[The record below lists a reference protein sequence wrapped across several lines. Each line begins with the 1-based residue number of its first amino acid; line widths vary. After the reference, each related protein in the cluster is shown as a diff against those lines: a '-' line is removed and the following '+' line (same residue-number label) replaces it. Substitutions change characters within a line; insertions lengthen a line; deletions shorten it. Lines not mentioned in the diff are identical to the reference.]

1 MARRKLENR
10 LVNLTDINEEL
21 KPIENSNV
29 DYITP
34 SGKIY
39 CYYGNNK
46 YLPKTNTKNKYNG
59 YLYVS
64 LKHKDGY
71 QFQRRV
77 HILVEKA
84 YIKNENPQ
92 LYNIVMHIDND
103 KTNNNVNNLKWGT
116 ISQNTKQ
123 AFDDGLLKN
132 DKGFNDSQSKPVCMF
147 DYTGKLVDVYGS
159 ISIAAKT
166 LNINKLTIS
175 YNAINN
181 CKKPIEIN
189 NKKYFFRFLKN
200 YLNNGF
206 VL

>member
-71 QFQRRV
+71 YV
-77 HILVEKA
+77 TGSV
-84 YIKNENPQ
+84 
-92 LYNIVMHIDND
+92 D
-103 KTNNNVNNLKWGT
+103 K
-116 ISQNTKQ
+116 
-123 AFDDGLLKN
+123 DGKITVG
-132 DKGFNDSQSKPVCMF
+132 DTSTSKPAGN
-147 DYTGKLVDVYGS
+147 T
-159 ISIAAKT
+159 
-166 LNINKLTIS
+166 
-175 YNAINN
+175 N
-181 CKKPIEIN
+181 CPA
-189 NKKYFFRFLKN
+189 
-200 YLNNGF
+200 
-206 VL
+206 